1 MVKLFTKNSELLH
14 VFCFNRNITNLGF
27 LRILQI
33 INMKVSLRF
42 FKSPIFS
49 ILSLFLLTAVL
60 STPRFVQEESENST
74 RIAALF
80 FVDFGFTR
88 DPDEVYSRQD
98 SFQHW
103 TPKKLNL
110 NEKAQ
115 GTVWFMLDLPESSK
129 KRVIEVRNFKILSF
143 EAFLKSGTSEIIAI
157 E

>member
-1 MVKLFTKNSELLH
+1 
-14 VFCFNRNITNLGF
+14 
-27 LRILQI
+27 
-33 INMKVSLRF
+33 MKVSLRF

-115 GTVWFMLDLPESSK
+115 GTVWFMLDLPE
-129 KRVIEVRNFKILSF
+129 
-143 EAFLKSGTSEIIAI
+143 
-157 E
+157 

>member
-1 MVKLFTKNSELLH
+1 M
-14 VFCFNRNITNLGF
+14 
-27 LRILQI
+27 
-33 INMKVSLRF
+33 
-42 FKSPIFS
+42 
-49 ILSLFLLTAVL
+49 TAVL